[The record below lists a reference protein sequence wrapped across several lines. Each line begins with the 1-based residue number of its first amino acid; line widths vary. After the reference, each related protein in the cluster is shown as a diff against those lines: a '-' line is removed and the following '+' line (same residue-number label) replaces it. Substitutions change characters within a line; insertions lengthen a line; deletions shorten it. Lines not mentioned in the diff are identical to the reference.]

1 MTTDHCKIK
10 QGGQFAGRF
19 NIIHQ
24 LKIVRKNQLQ
34 TRPVHAFKQGGHG
47 AVFASLAAQGLLKAI
62 MLTVF
67 YRVGDCAVQYT
78 KNSKSRIA
86 RISELLALSQRVS
99 PLIPTV
105 NQGAD
110 QLGMVGEMPVKTA
123 ATDTQGF
130 SQRQHAHCAQ
140 SAVNGS
146 AKCGVKPVVTRQ
158 TCEGLGL
165 RFSAGHWLN
174 FTSRP
179 GQEKNRKL
187 IVAWLALTLGMA
199 GQSAT
204 ATAGMASGVAS
215 GRPNIVVLVADDWGF
230 TDVGAFGG
238 EIATPNIDALAQ
250 RGTRFTNFHA
260 AASCSPTRSML
271 LTGVDNH
278 RNGVGNLREAMP
290 REHLGKPGYLGSLSQ
305 NVVTVA
311 TLLQDSG
318 YRTYITGKWNVGSE
332 PHNLPNRRGFDRSII
347 QGDTGSDN
355 WVPTQRY
362 LPHAATVEWY
372 EDGKPANMPAEFY
385 SSTYFVDRMLG
396 YLKTD
401 ATTGKDKPFFAY
413 LGFQANHVPIQ
424 APQAFIDKYRGIYK
438 DGWDAL
444 REQRRK
450 SAVALGI
457 IPADTRM
464 VRMGTTSDWNALSD
478 KDKLY
483 QQRQMEV
490 YAAMADAMDHEV
502 GRFIDHLKATGAYD
516 NTVFVFLS
524 DNGAEG
530 SDYKDAQPWLWTQ
543 YSQDIARLGGK
554 GGYGIPGP
562 SWASASVSPL
572 TGYKFYA
579 AEGGIRVPMIIA
591 GVAGGLS
598 NQIAQTLTHVTD
610 IPPTLLEIAAVP
622 LPGTQYRGQTIEP
635 ITGKSLVSLVKGDVP
650 RARTPDE
657 PLGYELSG
665 NKALFKGDYKLSK
678 NDPPVGDGQWHLY
691 DIQRD
696 PGETHDLQSEMPQRL
711 ATMQQDYLVYEK
723 KHGVLPM
730 PAGYSPNGA
739 VLINGIYNYWLPTY
753 GPAGMVLVVLLIS
766 IALLSIGKRSALIP

>member
-1 MTTDHCKIK
+1 MHPSI
-10 QGGQFAGRF
+10 
-19 NIIHQ
+19 
-24 LKIVRKNQLQ
+24 
-34 TRPVHAFKQGGHG
+34 
-47 AVFASLAAQGLLKAI
+47 
-62 MLTVF
+62 
-67 YRVGDCAVQYT
+67 
-78 KNSKSRIA
+78 
-86 RISELLALSQRVS
+86 
-99 PLIPTV
+99 
-105 NQGAD
+105 
-110 QLGMVGEMPVKTA
+110 
-123 ATDTQGF
+123 
-130 SQRQHAHCAQ
+130 
-140 SAVNGS
+140 
-146 AKCGVKPVVTRQ
+146 
-158 TCEGLGL
+158 
-165 RFSAGHWLN
+165 
-174 FTSRP
+174 
-179 GQEKNRKL
+179 RKL
-187 IVAWLALTLGMA
+187 ATSIAIALCASIL
-199 GQSAT
+199 SAH
-204 ATAGMASGVAS
+204 AA
-215 GRPNIVVLVADDWGF
+215 RPNIVMLVADDWGF

-238 EIATPNIDALAQ
+238 EIETPNIDALAH

-362 LPHAATVEWY
+362 LPHSATVEWF
-372 EDGKPANMPAEFY
+372 EDGKPATMPAEFY
-385 SSTYFVDRMLG
+385 SSTYFVDRMIG
-396 YLKTD
+396 YLKAGEAADT
-401 ATTGKDKPFFAY
+401 KKPFFAY

-424 APQAFIDKYRGIYK
+424 APKAFVDKYRGKYK

-450 SAVALGI
+450 SAAALGL
-457 IPADTRM
+457 IPPDTGM
-464 VRMGTTSDWNALSD
+464 VRMGTTGDWNALSE

-483 QQRQMEV
+483 QQREMEI

-502 GRFIDHLKATGAYD
+502 GRLIAHLKASGEYD

-530 SDYKDAQPWLWTQ
+530 SDYTDAQPWLWTQ
-543 YSQDIARLGGK
+543 YSQDIDRLGGR
-554 GGYGIPGP
+554 GAYGIPGP

-579 AEGGIRVPMIIA
+579 AEGGIRVPMVIA
-591 GVAGGLS
+591 GVEGGRS
-598 NQIAQTLTHVTD
+598 NQIAKALTHVTD

-622 LPGTQYRGQTIEP
+622 LPGTHYRGQAIES
-635 ITGKSLVSLVKGDVP
+635 ITGKSLLALIKGETGSV
-650 RARTPDE
+650 RTIDE

-665 NKALFKGDYKLSK
+665 NKALFKGDLKLSR
-678 NDPPVGDGQWHLY
+678 NDPPVGDWLWHLY
-691 DIQRD
+691 DVQKD
-696 PGETHDLQSEMPQRL
+696 PGETHDLQSEMPERF
-711 ATMQQDYLVYEK
+711 AAMQQDYLAYEK
-723 KHGVLPM
+723 AHGVLPM
-730 PAGYSPNGA
+730 PTGYTPAGA

-753 GPAGMVLVVLLIS
+753 GPTGLVFSALLVSIAVLLKRKRTAHIS
-766 IALLSIGKRSALIP
+766 